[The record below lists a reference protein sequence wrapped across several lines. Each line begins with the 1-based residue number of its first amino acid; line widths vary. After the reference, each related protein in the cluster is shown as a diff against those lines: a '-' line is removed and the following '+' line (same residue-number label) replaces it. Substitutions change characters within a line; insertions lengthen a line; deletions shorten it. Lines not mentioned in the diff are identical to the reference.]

1 LQGEDAYRG
10 IGHYVR
16 GLTEGLLRLARDRER
31 GEEAGPRL
39 DIVLFWDA
47 RRSPPQLEYEG
58 AEAQVEV
65 WPEEEGRF
73 RSRLREWGIGS
84 APDAR
89 ALVRAAHRARVE
101 VLHIGSPL
109 HGPFEWCVAKGLPLV
124 ATVFDLI
131 PWQRRAQY
139 LDVWPAVARRRYLA
153 RLRRLE
159 ALSGILAISES
170 VKRDLQT
177 ELPRGRADIQVV
189 YPGLRGCF
197 LEESNLE
204 SPRDSRSESLVGAKP
219 YVLAFGSENPSK
231 NTDGLLEA
239 WKTLPDSLRAGF
251 TLCLLGSETGREW
264 RREEEGIVCLR
275 RPDDA
280 DLARLYRQARVFV
293 MPSFAEGFGLP
304 VLEAMGLERR
314 FASER
319 RYSQIAETSAL
330 FQSGLPEQRCQLTRV
345 LEIAS
350 VASVSRSGA
359 LRARDLL

>member
-1 LQGEDAYRG
+1 MSAGRWRKGDAAVFLVDSGDRSRSAYFVNWGRGVSLLMAGNDGRDFLRVGMDIRILQGEDAYRG

-16 GLTEGLLRLARDRER
+16 GLTEALLRLARDRER

-131 PWQRRAQY
+131 PGNGARSTWTCGLWLLVVVIWRA
-139 LDVWPAVARRRYLA
+139 
-153 RLRRLE
+153 
-159 ALSGILAISES
+159 
-170 VKRDLQT
+170 
-177 ELPRGRADIQVV
+177 
-189 YPGLRGCF
+189 
-197 LEESNLE
+197 
-204 SPRDSRSESLVGAKP
+204 
-219 YVLAFGSENPSK
+219 
-231 NTDGLLEA
+231 
-239 WKTLPDSLRAGF
+239 
-251 TLCLLGSETGREW
+251 
-264 RREEEGIVCLR
+264 
-275 RPDDA
+275 
-280 DLARLYRQARVFV
+280 
-293 MPSFAEGFGLP
+293 
-304 VLEAMGLERR
+304 
-314 FASER
+314 
-319 RYSQIAETSAL
+319 
-330 FQSGLPEQRCQLTRV
+330 
-345 LEIAS
+345 
-350 VASVSRSGA
+350 
-359 LRARDLL
+359 